1 MDNLK
6 EIRNELLNLHKTL
19 LEIERANYEA
29 KFGKIT
35 NIQLLNLLFQD
46 QNFLW
51 LREISALV
59 AEIDEFF
66 ASKEGIKEALGQEL
80 FSKSKRLFEED
91 AENEEFKDRFK
102 ANLDTESR
110 VEDHHQRLMNLYE
123 KEKA

>member
-6 EIRNELLNLHKTL
+6 KIRDELLSLHKTL

-29 KFGKIT
+29 KFGKVT
-35 NIQLLNLLFQD
+35 NIQLLSLLFED

-66 ASKEGIKEALGQEL
+66 ASKEGINEVLGNEL
-80 FSKSKRLFEED
+80 LLKSKRLFDED
-91 AENEEFKDRFK
+91 GENEQFKNRFK
-102 ANLDTESR
+102 ANLDTETR
-110 VEDHHQRLMNLYE
+110 VAGHHQRLLNLHE